1 MSQFAISKIAQ
12 AISHSKSRSNFVKKL
27 IPYKDGKNSPDGIEN
42 LYSRYIISYLKRLSE
57 ALFVY
62 RKKNETERDVVNS
75 WKSY

>member
-42 LYSRYIISYLKRLSE
+42 LYSLVI
-57 ALFVY
+57 LFLT
-62 RKKNETERDVVNS
+62 KATIGS
-75 WKSY
+75 SFCI